1 MIKIANTEDFGFV
14 CLCAVRYCLGRRTYA
29 PGTVMDFIKT
39 FLPALDD
46 KTLRVMAR
54 DISGADNLGDSEIK
68 WAEFLEE
75 IKTEW
80 KRRKT
85 MKTPDEI
92 KKAVS
97 LCILCECSEACPYYG
112 DVSCSTM
119 LMLDVF
125 ACIEQLEAEREVKN
139 HERNA

>member
-1 MIKIANTEDFGFV
+1 
-14 CLCAVRYCLGRRTYA
+14 
-29 PGTVMDFIKT
+29 
-39 FLPALDD
+39 
-46 KTLRVMAR
+46 
-54 DISGADNLGDSEIK
+54 
-68 WAEFLEE
+68 
-75 IKTEW
+75 
-80 KRRKT
+80 

-125 ACIEQLEAEREVKN
+125 ACIEQLEAERETKN